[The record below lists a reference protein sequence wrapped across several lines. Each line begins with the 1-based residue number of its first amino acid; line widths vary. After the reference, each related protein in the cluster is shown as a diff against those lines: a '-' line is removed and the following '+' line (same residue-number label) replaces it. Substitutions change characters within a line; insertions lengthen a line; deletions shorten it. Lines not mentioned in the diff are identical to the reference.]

1 MCAACCGDCSDWF
14 WLAGWPLWCR
24 FFGGNPF
31 MGGRVYTANFGGQ
44 AYRQAHARRHQQ
56 AAGRGQAPTEANPLM
71 QLMQLLPLLLLLM
84 FTFFS
89 SRSQPVYSLQ
99 PTREYRQQYATA
111 TYEVPFYVKDAQQ
124 LRSKYPPG
132 SRER

>member
-1 MCAACCGDCSDWF
+1 
-14 WLAGWPLWCR
+14 
-24 FFGGNPF
+24 